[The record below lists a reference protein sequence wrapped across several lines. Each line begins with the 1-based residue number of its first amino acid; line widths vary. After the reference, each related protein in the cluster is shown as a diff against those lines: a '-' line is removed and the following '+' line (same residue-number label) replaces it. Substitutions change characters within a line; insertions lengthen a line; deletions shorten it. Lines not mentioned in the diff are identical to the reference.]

1 MIKTNLFFK
10 TLANYNLKI
19 QMSNM
24 SPNSKDANLKLIKK
38 SPILNNGNLELIEKC
53 QTKLHYLL
61 ICQRVRKKLLRDL
74 KGKITT

>member
-19 QMSNM
+19 RISNM

-38 SPILNNGNLELIEKC
+38 SPILNNENLELIEKC

-61 ICQRVRKKLLRDL
+61 ICQRVRKKLQRDL
-74 KGKITT
+74 KGQITT